1 VDTGPRP
8 GYDRFMGSS
17 AHPAGLK
24 VGVKVKEIAT
34 SEATY
39 RDVSIL
45 HSDPVG
51 LVFEVHRTVAEGGNI
66 ENVVS
71 QMLVPWVNI
80 RYVLVLEESV

>member
-1 VDTGPRP
+1 
-8 GYDRFMGSS
+8 MASS
-17 AHPAGLK
+17 PQPSGLK
-24 VGVKVKEIAT
+24 VGVKVREIAT
-34 SEATY
+34 SDATY

-45 HSDPVG
+45 HSDSVG

-71 QMLVPWVNI
+71 QMLVPWANV

>member
-1 VDTGPRP
+1 MSTPAKP
-8 GYDRFMGSS
+8 G
-17 AHPAGLK
+17 LQ
-24 VGVKVKEIAT
+24 VGVKVREIAT

-45 HSDPVG
+45 HSDSVG

-71 QMLVPWVNI
+71 QLLVPWVNI
-80 RYVLVLEESV
+80 RYVLVLEEAV

>member
-1 VDTGPRP
+1 MV
-8 GYDRFMGSS
+8 SS
-17 AHPAGLK
+17 GQPSGLK
-24 VGVKVKEIAT
+24 VGVRVKEIAT

-45 HSDPVG
+45 HSDAVG

-80 RYVLVLEESV
+80 RYVLVLEEAV